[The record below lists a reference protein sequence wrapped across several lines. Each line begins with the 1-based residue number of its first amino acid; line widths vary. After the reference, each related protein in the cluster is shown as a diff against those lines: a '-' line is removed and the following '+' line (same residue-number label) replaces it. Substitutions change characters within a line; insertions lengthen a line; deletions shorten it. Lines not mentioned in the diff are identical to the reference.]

1 MNQLETHTHLTGRRR
16 RLDAYHSIPNE
27 HGMSLILQAIHSL
40 TTINSFIS
48 LPTSVSGQ
56 PVLPCTSP
64 PDGHTPS
71 PQKQNRGVFSLSEPS
86 FRSSSSYSFNH
97 IATDQHKNRPLRLM
111 HPQGKYN
118 HFNRRFI
125 FSLIPL
131 RPRTMSHRSANQSSA
146 RAALCGRP
154 CANDS
159 H

>member
-64 PDGHTPS
+64 PRWSHTFPS
-71 PQKQNRGVFSLSEPS
+71 KAEQRGVLVKRAIFSLIVKLFIQPYRHRPAQKS
-86 FRSSSSYSFNH
+86 
-97 IATDQHKNRPLRLM
+97 PLRLM